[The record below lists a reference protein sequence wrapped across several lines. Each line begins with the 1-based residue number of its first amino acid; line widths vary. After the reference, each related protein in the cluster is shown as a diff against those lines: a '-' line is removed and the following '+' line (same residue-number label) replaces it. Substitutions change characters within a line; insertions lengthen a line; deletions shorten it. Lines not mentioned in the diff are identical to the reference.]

1 MVPDE
6 NSMEDPLCNSAIGSM
21 VTFDYVTPD
30 TGYEPKDMELADT
43 NEVNLAA
50 SSDIYFQDILED
62 TVSFPNPD
70 IDDDE
75 LAKFL
80 AVVVARTGQPVEVR
94 SNSDHFSCS
103 VRNLKSAQSQFPLVT
118 QSERMIDQKGG
129 PVEERIAEERESSNA
144 QIRTLLN
151 EQRKTII
158 AEYCE
163 KVLHHESLAAQ
174 AEQDRRILQEELLRQ
189 QQDFR
194 EVHQQDLIKMKELQ
208 KFPNSTFDEF
218 TKQKFIEDQKIIMEL
233 SGRLQELQNEANC
246 MNDSKDFQDA
256 ESIRSGNSH
265 VTSQPGLFPKHHPFE
280 GLLKPAFISQRQTE
294 EPPNIWDTSGI
305 SGNVFAHP
313 QTSSSAPYPQE
324 LNSTWKKTIE
334 EPIHM
339 STAEKSDRPER
350 DQDLRCQSGPSA
362 KDSVIFSGGD
372 SSKNYGADQQRLQI
386 SDLHFDKFLT
396 PATFACWKIRFKTE
410 VCTCSQFPTEAMQWI
425 KEVEMFDSVD
435 DLKSSSSIR
444 GISMPHFE
452 VLDARIASALN
463 KIIHN
468 SHFKRKISLE
478 EQKAQ
483 KQDRFLRGRQIAY
496 LIYEQ
501 FRVTG
506 TDDSVENYTD
516 LFTIVLRN
524 DDIQEC
530 DSKWDGILLSMTKIP
545 HDDILEGL
553 YKLRI
558 RESEKLKTVLELYDL
573 ETHRKKLG
581 PDYHRLKAMVKR
593 SIEQEIRNKNFGAR
607 SGNFEKN
614 AVVKNQ
620 GTKQRVQRILGDC
633 WQRETNGQC
642 VKGNNCSFRHGYE

>member
-1 MVPDE
+1 MVPNDSI
-6 NSMEDPLCNSAIGSM
+6 NNPLCHSAIGSM
-21 VTFDYVTPD
+21 VTFDYCTPD
-30 TGYEPKDMELADT
+30 TGYEPNVMELGT
-43 NEVNLAA
+43 NELNNAA
-50 SSDIYFQDILED
+50 SSDIYFQDSLED
-62 TVSFPNPD
+62 TVSLSNPD

-75 LAKFL
+75 LAKLL
-80 AVVVARTGQPVEVR
+80 AVVVDRTGQPVLER
-94 SNSDHFSCS
+94 SDSDHFPCS
-103 VRNLKSAQSQFPLVT
+103 VRNVKSAQSQFPVVA
-118 QSERMIDQKGG
+118 QPEMICQTGG
-129 PVEERIAEERESSNA
+129 SVQARIEEERENAHA

-163 KVLHHESLAAQ
+163 KVSHHEFLAAQ
-174 AEQDRRILQEELLRQ
+174 AEQDRRILQEELLRRQ

-194 EVHQQDLIKMKELQ
+194 EVHQQDLFKMKELQ
-208 KFPNSTFDEF
+208 KFQNSTFDEF
-218 TKQKFIEDQKIIMEL
+218 TRQKFIEDQKISMEL
-233 SGRLQELQNEANC
+233 SGRLQELQNEVNC

-256 ESIRSGNSH
+256 ESVRGGNSH
-265 VTSQPGLFPKHHPFE
+265 VTSQPGVFPQHPPFE
-280 GLLKPAFISQRQTE
+280 GLLRPSFTSQRHTE
-294 EPPNIWDTSGI
+294 EPLNTWDTSGI

-313 QTSSSAPYPQE
+313 QVSSSAPYLQGS
-324 LNSTWKKTIE
+324 NSIWKKITE

-339 STAEKSDRPER
+339 STAEKSGRPER

-362 KDSVIFSGGD
+362 KDSVIFSGED
-372 SSKNYGADQQRLQI
+372 YSKNYGADQQRLHI
-386 SDLHFDKFLT
+386 SDLHFDKFPT

-410 VCTCSQFPTEAMQWI
+410 VCTCSLFPTEAMQWI
-425 KEVEMFDSVD
+425 KEVELVDSVD
-435 DLKSSSSIR
+435 ELRSSSSTR
-444 GISMPHFE
+444 GISMPKFE

-483 KQDRFLRGRQIAY
+483 KEDRFLRGRQIAY

-506 TDDSVENYTD
+506 THDSVENYTD

-524 DDIQEC
+524 DDTQEF
-530 DSKWDGILLSMTKIP
+530 DSKWDGTLLSMTKIP

-573 ETHRKKLG
+573 ETHQKKLE

-633 WQRETNGQC
+633 WQ
-642 VKGNNCSFRHGYE
+642 